1 MSGDP
6 YIPAIPRHP
15 PPENFGAGEIWSGVG
30 FPDTLLGT
38 VGDLYVDADTGD
50 LYSKSES
57 GWALS
62 GGGSATIQACL
73 VAQSGGPSAPCA
85 YDFGL
90 GYDNDATSPTAG
102 NFWYWDKTGAAWIPF
117 DI

>member
-6 YIPAIPRHP
+6 YVPAIPRHP

-30 FPDTLLGT
+30 FPDSLLGT
-38 VGDLYVDADTGD
+38 VGDLYVDADTGE

-62 GGGSATIQACL
+62 GGG
-73 VAQSGGPSAPCA
+73 GGSSFDTCVIGGVGPPLMAVPCA
-85 YDFGL
+85 LSFYIQKPGPNFGFWI
-90 GYDNDATSPTAG
+90 GDTDTGWG
-102 NFWYWDKTGAAWIPF
+102 NLWQQGP
-117 DI
+117 